1 VVDFD
6 ASIPPPKTDQILG
19 WGGDMATRTVRANSF
34 GASVFI
40 SVVASSVAITQVHG
54 QAAAPAATDNSQ
66 LAEVVVTAE
75 RRSTDLQVTPVAATV
90 LSGDDL
96 LNRSVNTI
104 DQLQFTT
111 PSLTV
116 NDFGQGNMFNIRGI
130 GKGESNV
137 QTPSGVVT
145 YRDGTPVIGTFLQNE
160 PYYDIASIEVLRGP
174 QGTFAGANATGGAVF
189 ITEANPNFNGING
202 YAEAQ
207 YGNFNDRLLQGAI
220 NLPISD
226 TLAARVAFNEERRNT
241 FWDISGPFTNEPG
254 KLASNDVRVSLLWVP
269 VDALKVLFKTDYNY
283 IDNGGYPGKPYTLP
297 GSLFDI
303 SSDVNAYGF
312 EEFTR
317 SVLDISYTFANGVQ
331 LRSVTGYQHARAA
344 QNIDLDGTDRG
355 FATSAT
361 FSDYGKFRTYSEE
374 LNLLSPNT
382 GFFRWIVGA
391 FFQHEVDELPPG
403 NGFNIDVLLTTPAPA
418 PLLPLVNINL
428 EYNTPKQHEGVFG
441 QATFELNPDF
451 ELQVGA
457 RYNRSTFDLTDN
469 QTTNLLFPPPTIS
482 LPLANSAH
490 EADSKVTGKI
500 DLSYKLDPNN
510 FLFAFVATGHKD
522 GGLNTNFGEPPVIQP
537 ENLTDYEAGWKAS
550 WMNRHIRTQLGLFYT
565 DYKDFQVSLP
575 DPVTETAPILNAPHA
590 KVYGVEFQTQ
600 ADLGDLSFDA
610 SASYIHGRFGSFYAI
625 DSRVFA
631 APYPPCSL
639 GSGPAS
645 ATCSNLSNNELP
657 DSPTLTANA
666 GVQYTFHVGA
676 EQSLIPR
683 LDYSYIGAQW
693 ATVFENDSFADR
705 FSPRSLLNARLS
717 YDIRK
722 WDFSLYA
729 TNLTNREY
737 VSAQGVGSPVPVLL
751 IPGPPRQYGIRAIVH
766 F

>member
-1 VVDFD
+1 
-6 ASIPPPKTDQILG
+6 
-19 WGGDMATRTVRANSF
+19 MATRTVRANSLSV

-40 SVVASSVAITQVHG
+40 SVAASSGLIIQAHG
-54 QAAAPAATDNSQ
+54 QAAPPVATDQGQ

-75 RRSTDLQVTPVAATV
+75 RRSTDLQITPVAATV

-202 YAEAQ
+202 YAQAQ

-226 TLAARVAFNEERRNT
+226 TFAARIAFNEERRNT
-241 FWDISGPFTNEPG
+241 FWDLTGPFTNEPG

-283 IDNGGYPGKPYTLP
+283 IDNGGYPAKPYTLP
-297 GSLFDI
+297 ASLFDV
-303 SSDVNAYGF
+303 STDVNAYGF

-317 SVLDISYTFANGVQ
+317 SVLDVSYTFANGIQ
-331 LRSVTGYQHARAA
+331 LRSVSGYQHARAA
-344 QNIDLDGTDRG
+344 QNVDLDGSNRG
-355 FATSAT
+355 FPTSAT

-382 GFFRWIVGA
+382 GFFRWVVGA
-391 FFQHEVDELPPG
+391 FYQHEVDELPAG
-403 NGFNIDVLLTTPAPA
+403 KGFNIDVLLTTPAPA

-428 EYNTPKQHEGVFG
+428 VYNTPKQHEGVFG
-441 QATFELNPDF
+441 QMTFELNPDF

-457 RYNRSTFDLTDN
+457 RYNRSTFDLTDTN
-469 QTTNLLFPPPTIS
+469 TTNLLFPPPTIS
-482 LPLANSAH
+482 LPSVNSAH

-500 DLSYKLDPNN
+500 NLSYKLDSNN
-510 FLFAFVATGHKD
+510 YLFAFVATGHKD
-522 GGLNTNFGEPPVIQP
+522 GGLNTNFGQPPIIHP

-550 WMNRHIRTQLGLFYT
+550 WADRHIRTQLGVFYT
-565 DYKDFQVSLP
+565 TYKDFQVSLP
-575 DPVTETAPILNAPHA
+575 DPATETAPILNAPHA
-590 KVYGVEFQTQ
+590 KVYGVELQTQ

-639 GSGPAS
+639 GGGPAGP
-645 ATCSNLSNNELP
+645 ACSNLTDNELP
-657 DSPTLTANA
+657 DSPTITANA
-666 GVQYTFHVGA
+666 GVQYTFHLGA

-717 YDIRK
+717 YDIKK

-737 VSAQGVGSPVPVLL
+737 VSAQSVGSPTPVQL
-751 IPGPPRQYGIRAIVH
+751 IPGAPRQYGIRAMVH